1 MRPATLA
8 IIGTALGAAAGHAF
22 RAPFPGMGG
31 NPVLDLIA
39 YHDPGLHTV
48 IRVWYYAVPAVVVV
62 LAGSVCLSVWRV
74 WLQPPARG
82 GGRGRLPAWPA
93 SPEDDAPS
101 LVVGEL
107 HHPVV
112 PRESERPSWLVVPET
127 GLYTGVLIVGAVGS
141 GKTTACMYP
150 FAQQLLSWQADRAG
164 RRASALVLEVKGDFC
179 YSVRRILD
187 DAGRGGD
194 YLEIGLDGSLQWN
207 PLDDPLLD
215 SYSLAYGV
223 ASLINQL
230 FGKSREPFWQQAYT
244 NLVRWII
251 ELYRLLPGGWVTLQD
266 IYRCT
271 VDAELFG
278 RKIGEARELADRL
291 CPVRAVIAT
300 KDLAAHKEPL
310 GEWGWEPVPGSD
322 KAACQLDPALRDR
335 LKELKVAYATEE
347 SGGGAG
353 SEFREQVEAIERWYL
368 HDWTALDAKLRTS
381 IVEGIS
387 VFLSLFDQ
395 PQVAGVF
402 CPPPPDP
409 DASTHIYKCCAGR
422 GRRGRP
428 ARAGPPAPA
437 AAAQRA
443 DRGRQGPRA
452 QHARGREPRARP
464 RHRRAAQERL
474 DAGAAPAARRGRPP
488 ARTLPPAR
496 RVHLRRVPGVRDRR
510 PGRSLGRREGVRA
523 HPAVPLRP
531 DRRHAVDLL
540 APLRAPRRRG
550 LAHAPPDAPH
560 PDLPVAV
567 RRVVGPDRVRDV
579 RQRHEDAALLH
590 VHRDHG
596 QARVLALVRASRR
609 GPRHDRREQVVPA
622 AEGARV
628 HAARV
633 RAVGQLPGDLSA
645 LRRHEVAPCPARLP
659 ETPLPAEGRGL
670 LAAPRGGTDM
680 KRASGIGHL
689 KPFLPGLETLL
700 EDPEVSE
707 IMINGPGNVWIE
719 RGGRLE
725 SHEAPGLT
733 AAWLHRAA
741 IHIARPLGLDPA
753 ARPILDAR
761 LEDGS
766 RVAICTPPASPEV
779 AITIRRFG
787 GRAFSAQDL
796 VRMGSLPETVL
807 GAARSAL
814 LARRNIL
821 VSGGTGSGK
830 TTLLNALIELL
841 PEDERIVA
849 IEDTLELR
857 IERANCLRFEA
868 GAVGTETPVSI
879 RDLVRHALRH
889 RPDHIVVG
897 EVRGGEAADLLQAL
911 NTGHGGS
918 LTTIHANNARSALSR
933 LASCAMQAEGA
944 LPWEVTCR
952 GVVDGIALVLH
963 TARQR
968 GRRFVEEALE
978 VRGYDA
984 VKGRWIAEPIWSG
997 ADEAPQEQHPHT
1009 KEVNP

>member
-1 MRPATLA
+1 MSPRHPLA

-48 IRVWYYAVPAVVVV
+48 IRVWYYAAPAVVVV

-101 LVVGEL
+101 LVIGEL
-107 HHPVV
+107 HHPTV
-112 PRESERPSWLVVPET
+112 PRASERPSWLVIPET
-127 GLYTGVLIVGAVGS
+127 GLYTGVLVVGAVGT

-300 KDLAAHKEPL
+300 KDLTAHKEPL
-310 GEWGWEPVPGSD
+310 GEWGWEPVPGTD

-335 LKELKVAYATEE
+335 LKELKVAYETEE

-409 DASTHIYKCCAGR
+409 DESIHIYS
-422 GRRGRP
+422 
-428 ARAGPPAPA
+428 
-437 AAAQRA
+437 
-443 DRGRQGPRA
+443 
-452 QHARGREPRARP
+452 
-464 RHRRAAQERL
+464 
-474 DAGAAPAARRGRPP
+474 AAPDEDAEAARP

-496 RVHLRRVPGVRDRR
+496 RVHLRRVPGVRDRG

-540 APLRAPRRRG
+540 APLGAARRRG

-609 GPRHDRREQVVPA
+609 GPRHDRREQVVPS

-628 HAARV
+628 HAA
-633 RAVGQLPGDLSA
+633 
-645 LRRHEVAPCPARLP
+645 
-659 ETPLPAEGRGL
+659 
-670 LAAPRGGTDM
+670 
-680 KRASGIGHL
+680 
-689 KPFLPGLETLL
+689 
-700 EDPEVSE
+700 
-707 IMINGPGNVWIE
+707 
-719 RGGRLE
+719 
-725 SHEAPGLT
+725 
-733 AAWLHRAA
+733 
-741 IHIARPLGLDPA
+741 
-753 ARPILDAR
+753 
-761 LEDGS
+761 
-766 RVAICTPPASPEV
+766 
-779 AITIRRFG
+779 
-787 GRAFSAQDL
+787 
-796 VRMGSLPETVL
+796 
-807 GAARSAL
+807 
-814 LARRNIL
+814 
-821 VSGGTGSGK
+821 
-830 TTLLNALIELL
+830 
-841 PEDERIVA
+841 
-849 IEDTLELR
+849 
-857 IERANCLRFEA
+857 
-868 GAVGTETPVSI
+868 
-879 RDLVRHALRH
+879 
-889 RPDHIVVG
+889 
-897 EVRGGEAADLLQAL
+897 
-911 NTGHGGS
+911 
-918 LTTIHANNARSALSR
+918 
-933 LASCAMQAEGA
+933 
-944 LPWEVTCR
+944 
-952 GVVDGIALVLH
+952 
-963 TARQR
+963 
-968 GRRFVEEALE
+968 
-978 VRGYDA
+978 
-984 VKGRWIAEPIWSG
+984 
-997 ADEAPQEQHPHT
+997 
-1009 KEVNP
+1009 

>member
-1 MRPATLA
+1 
-8 IIGTALGAAAGHAF
+8 
-22 RAPFPGMGG
+22 MGG

-48 IRVWYYAVPAVVVV
+48 IRVWYYAAPAVVVV

-82 GGRGRLPAWPA
+82 GGRGGLPAWPA

-101 LVVGEL
+101 LVIGEL

-127 GLYTGVLIVGAVGS
+127 GLYTGVLIVGAVGT

-179 YSVRRILD
+179 YSVRGILD

-335 LKELKVAYATEE
+335 LKELKVAYETEE

-409 DASTHIYKCCAGR
+409 DAPTHIYKDAPDEDAEAVRPVPGLRRRLPPLSELIEGGKVLALNMPAGAN
-422 GRRGRP
+422 P
-428 ARAGPPAPA
+428 ALARAIGVLSRTPGCRRCSGGPP
-437 AAAQRA
+437 
-443 DRGRQGPRA
+443 
-452 QHARGREPRARP
+452 
-464 RHRRAAQERL
+464 
-474 DAGAAPAARRGRPP
+474 RPP
-488 ARTLPPAR
+488 AGPDATSGPPCSSATSTRRSRPSARTIPRATRRRSRSPGSAAASRSSPRSRSPRSAPCCPEARPGARSSRRSARGSSCRLSDESSARIASEMCGSVMKTQPSYTFTETTGRPEFSLLSGRAGGGRGTIGASKSFRQQREPVFTPREFALLANYQAICLPYDGTKSLPAR
-496 RVHLRRVPGVRDRR
+496 RVYLK
-510 PGRSLGRREGVRA
+510 
-523 HPAVPLRP
+523 
-531 DRRHAVDLL
+531 
-540 APLRAPRRRG
+540 
-550 LAHAPPDAPH
+550 PH
-560 PDLPVAV
+560 YLP
-567 RRVVGPDRVRDV
+567 RDV
-579 RQRHEDAALLH
+579 GYWRL
-590 VHRDHG
+590 
-596 QARVLALVRASRR
+596 
-609 GPRHDRREQVVPA
+609 RE
-622 AEGARV
+622 
-628 HAARV
+628 
-633 RAVGQLPGDLSA
+633 
-645 LRRHEVAPCPARLP
+645 
-659 ETPLPAEGRGL
+659 EGR
-670 LAAPRGGTDM
+670 
-680 KRASGIGHL
+680 I
-689 KPFLPGLETLL
+689 
-700 EDPEVSE
+700 
-707 IMINGPGNVWIE
+707 
-719 RGGRLE
+719 
-725 SHEAPGLT
+725 
-733 AAWLHRAA
+733 
-741 IHIARPLGLDPA
+741 
-753 ARPILDAR
+753 
-761 LEDGS
+761 
-766 RVAICTPPASPEV
+766 
-779 AITIRRFG
+779 
-787 GRAFSAQDL
+787 
-796 VRMGSLPETVL
+796 
-807 GAARSAL
+807 
-814 LARRNIL
+814 
-821 VSGGTGSGK
+821 
-830 TTLLNALIELL
+830 
-841 PEDERIVA
+841 
-849 IEDTLELR
+849 
-857 IERANCLRFEA
+857 
-868 GAVGTETPVSI
+868 
-879 RDLVRHALRH
+879 
-889 RPDHIVVG
+889 
-897 EVRGGEAADLLQAL
+897 
-911 NTGHGGS
+911 
-918 LTTIHANNARSALSR
+918 
-933 LASCAMQAEGA
+933 
-944 LPWEVTCR
+944 
-952 GVVDGIALVLH
+952 
-963 TARQR
+963 
-968 GRRFVEEALE
+968 
-978 VRGYDA
+978 
-984 VKGRWIAEPIWSG
+984 
-997 ADEAPQEQHPHT
+997 
-1009 KEVNP
+1009 